1 MREFSMLR
9 DGRYAAW
16 FRTSHGEGTGIVDL
30 ADGIISGG
38 DSIFTYSGTYDVVG
52 DRFTAVLTT
61 SKRAV
66 GPPTVLGIDEVELKL
81 AGRFH
86 GRIASCSGTADQAPG
101 VVFEATLFLSE
112 DQPPAPDRKCTTS
125 RLDPGKLPKGAD
137 NRSRAPHPFPR
148 GLSSQR

>member
-1 MREFSMLR
+1 MLR

-30 ADGIISGG
+30 ADGRISGG
-38 DSIFTYSGTYDVVG
+38 DSIFTYSGRYEVDG

-61 SKRAV
+61 RKLAA
-66 GPPTVLGIDEVELKL
+66 GPPTVFGIDEVEVKL

-86 GRIASCSGTADQAPG
+86 GRMASCSGTADQAPG

-112 DQPPAPDRKCTTS
+112 DQPPAPDRKCVMS
-125 RLDPGKLPKGAD
+125 RLDAGKPSKGSD

-148 GLSSQR
+148 GLSSPR